1 MKRVLCASAVHGF
14 KNKKK
19 RKERSTGII
28 EKGGKK
34 KPVRKEIT
42 NSMSGDRV
50 SMKNKDVAQQE
61 EKGKTETKTCEAAA
75 KKKT

>member
-1 MKRVLCASAVHGF
+1 VHGF

-42 NSMSGDRV
+42 DSMSGDRV
-50 SMKNKDVAQQE
+50 SMKNKDVAQRE
-61 EKGKTETKTCEAAA
+61 EGDHRRRDGSGPRSAHWNTVASGGSWP
-75 KKKT
+75 